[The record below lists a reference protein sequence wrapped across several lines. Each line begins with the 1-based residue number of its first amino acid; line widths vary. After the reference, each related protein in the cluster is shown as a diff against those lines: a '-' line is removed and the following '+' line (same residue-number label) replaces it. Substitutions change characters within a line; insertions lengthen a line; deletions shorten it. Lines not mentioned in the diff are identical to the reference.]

1 MAIVQKI
8 VDRFRGNFAD
18 VNRRLCE
25 KMCNVPA
32 TPETNFDLTLIEHLA
47 NYAGPRK
54 LNSDL
59 AIRTDT
65 HYLGCGL
72 NVSRWP
78 IRQRACPVRVFR
90 NDTQS

>member
-32 TPETNFDLTLIEHLA
+32 TPETNFDLTLIEAPGELCWA
-47 NYAGPRK
+47 PKA
-54 LNSDL
+54 
-59 AIRTDT
+59 
-65 HYLGCGL
+65 
-72 NVSRWP
+72 
-78 IRQRACPVRVFR
+78 
-90 NDTQS
+90 